1 MAKLTADQQKAV
13 ATWAAEGATL
23 NDIQDRLKREF
34 GFTLTYMETRLLV
47 MELGLKLQDK
57 PKEKL
62 PEPEPAAPR
71 SDAAAD
77 EVSDQDAPFDDGAG
91 PPPESAGA
99 GNVTVTLDVVTVPGT
114 MVSGK
119 ATFSDGKTAS
129 WYLDQF
135 GRLGLRAVEPG
146 YQPPPADIP
155 VFQKQLQRL
164 LQQQGF

>member
-1 MAKLTADQQKAV
+1 MDDQDSSLDE
-13 ATWAAEGATL
+13 AASP
-23 NDIQDRLKREF
+23 Q
-34 GFTLTYMETRLLV
+34 
-47 MELGLKLQDK
+47 
-57 PKEKL
+57 
-62 PEPEPAAPR
+62 EPA
-71 SDAAAD
+71 
-77 EVSDQDAPFDDGAG
+77 GT
-91 PPPESAGA
+91 
-99 GNVTVTLDVVTVPGT
+99 GNVTVTLDVVTLPGT

-164 LQQQGF
+164 LQKQGF

>member
-1 MAKLTADQQKAV
+1 MAKLTADQQKTV
-13 ATWAAEGATL
+13 AIWAAEGATL

-34 GFTLTYMETRLLV
+34 GLTLTYMDTRLLV

-62 PEPEPAAPR
+62 PEPAPATPPPGPAEDTMGDQDSSLDEAAFPQEPA
-71 SDAAAD
+71 ST
-77 EVSDQDAPFDDGAG
+77 
-91 PPPESAGA
+91 
-99 GNVTVTLDVVTVPGT
+99 GNVTLTLDVVTLPGT